1 MKKVLFL
8 ICLFATTNL
17 LLAQAPQGINYQT
30 VVRNSAGVAID
41 NQNVSIRFTVLQ
53 NSVNGSAV
61 YTETHSVT
69 TNSLGLVNLVIGQG
83 AASQGS
89 FNAIDWATGN
99 YYVKTEVDVTGGSNY
114 IVAGTQQ
121 LMSVPYALFANKALN
136 NDDADADPTNE
147 LQTLSFDNNSGNLSL
162 SQGNTITL
170 PFTSGGDNWGS
181 QTVQTG
187 ASLSGNGTSASP
199 LNVVG
204 LLTDNQTLSLSSNS
218 LSISG
223 GNSVNLSS
231 YLDNT
236 DAQTLQLSGNNLS
249 ISGGNSVS
257 LSSLALPGLWQ
268 VNNVNDLFTGQAVGI
283 GSNDP
288 AGGASRL
295 LVLSPGANVNNNF
308 SAAIRGQVSG
318 TDGFN
323 NGVYGESNGVSA
335 QNNFGLHGVAINGK
349 VNFGVLG
356 RALDSAAGDRSAGV
370 SGQTLGAATIN
381 VGVEG
386 GVSAIAG
393 NFNIGVLG
401 FVSTA
406 IGNTYAMYA
415 ENRQTGNTTGYT
427 TGLFAI
433 AEGKNDNYSID
444 GTSAGTVGN
453 SYGTTGWAFGQGPAN
468 YAIYGYVD
476 PTSTPV
482 TTLNYAGYFEGDVV
496 VTGTFSNPS
505 DEKLKNNL
513 RPMNSVLSGIMQ
525 LNPLRYFYTKEAIE
539 KIKVPNVEQYGFT
552 AQNIANVFPELVK
565 KEIAP
570 VYNVK
575 KVEGPNG
582 KPHYVKEKIED
593 INFSSV
599 NYIGLI
605 PILTQAI
612 QEQQQIIEELK
623 TRLLNL
629 ENK

>member
-1 MKKVLFL
+1 MKKLILL
-8 ICLFATTNL
+8 ICLFVTTNTL
-17 LLAQAPQGINYQT
+17 FAQAPQGVNYQT
-30 VVRNSAGVAID
+30 VVRNSAGVAIE

-53 NSVNGSAV
+53 NSVNGTAV
-61 YTETHSVT
+61 YVETHTAT
-69 TNSLGLVNLVIGQG
+69 TSSLGLVNLVIGQG
-83 AASQGS
+83 SATQGS
-89 FNAIDWATGN
+89 FNTIDWATGS
-99 YYVKTEVDVTGGSNY
+99 YFIQTEVDVAGGSNY
-114 IVAGTQQ
+114 VVAGTQQ
-121 LMSVPYALFANKALN
+121 LMSVPYALFANTALN
-136 NDDADADPTNE
+136 NNDADADSTNE
-147 LQTLSFDNNSGNLSL
+147 LQTLLFDNNNGNLSL

-170 PFTSGGDNWGS
+170 PFTSSGDNWGS

-187 ASLSGNGTSASP
+187 ASLSGNGTSANP

-204 LLTDNQTLSLSSNS
+204 LLTDNQTLSLNSNS
-218 LSISG
+218 
-223 GNSVNLSS
+223 
-231 YLDNT
+231 
-236 DAQTLQLSGNNLS
+236 LS

-288 AGGASRL
+288 ASGAARL
-295 LVLSPGANVNNNF
+295 LVFSPGASVNNNF

-323 NGVYGESNGVSA
+323 NGVYGESNGVSV
-335 QNNFGLHGVAINGK
+335 QNNFGVHGVAFNGN
-349 VNFGVLG
+349 VSFGVLG
-356 RALDSAAGDRSAGV
+356 RALENAAGARSAGV
-370 SGQTLGAATIN
+370 SGQTSGAANIN

-386 GVSAIAG
+386 GVSATGG

-401 FVSTA
+401 TVGTA
-406 IGNTYAMYA
+406 IGNTYGIYA
-415 ENRQTGNTTGYT
+415 ENRQTGNTTGFT
-427 TGLFAI
+427 TGLFAT
-433 AEGKNDNYSID
+433 AEGRNDNYSID
-444 GTSAGTVGN
+444 GTSAGAVGN

-482 TTLNYAGYFEGDVV
+482 TTLNYAGYFEGNVL

-525 LNPLRYFYTKEAIE
+525 LNPLKYFYTKEAIE
-539 KIKVPNVEQYGFT
+539 KIKVPSVEQYGFT
-552 AQNIANVFPELVK
+552 AQNIASVFPELVK

-582 KPHYVKEKIED
+582 KPHYVKEKVED

-605 PILTQAI
+605 PILTHAI

-629 ENK
+629 ESK